1 MGLGKTIQLLALM
14 VHERESSPG
23 TKLAAPAAPTA
34 PPKRGRPSK
43 ADLAAREAAKSAAI
57 AAPAKVV
64 AVKRRATLLIC
75 PTSLV
80 GNWQRE
86 AARFAPSLKVVI
98 HHGPQRRADIADQ
111 VNSADLVITTY
122 GTVARDYH
130 AMSSVTW
137 GRVVLDEA
145 QNIKNSDTQQ
155 TKAVRGLSADRRVA
169 LTGTPIENRLSE
181 LWSLFEF
188 LNPGLLGSA
197 DRFQK
202 RFTLPIERDGDVDR
216 AQLLRN
222 ITGPFLLRRLKTDKS
237 ILAELPEKI
246 EVEVP
251 CQLTREQGAL
261 YQAVVDDLLGK
272 LNDGTE
278 DSDAQKKGHV
288 LAAMT
293 RLKQVCDHPALL
305 LGDRSAMAGRSGK
318 LNRIEELLEEV
329 LAAGEKALLFTQFAE
344 LGHQLKTHL
353 QERFQ
358 REVLFLHGGTSRQAR
373 DTMVAR
379 FSEDSGPP
387 IFLLS
392 LRAGGTG
399 LNLVAANHVIHVDRW
414 WNPAV
419 EDQASDRAF
428 RIGQT
433 KNVQVRKMVCM
444 GTLEEKIAAMLADKR
459 KLAASVVGTGESW
472 LADLSLKAIR
482 DLVALNA
489 RDAIED

>member
-1 MGLGKTIQLLALM
+1 
-14 VHERESSPG
+14 
-23 TKLAAPAAPTA
+23 
-34 PPKRGRPSK
+34 
-43 ADLAAREAAKSAAI
+43 
-57 AAPAKVV
+57 
-64 AVKRRATLLIC
+64 
-75 PTSLV
+75 
-80 GNWQRE
+80 
-86 AARFAPSLKVVI
+86 
-98 HHGPQRRADIADQ
+98 
-111 VNSADLVITTY
+111 
-122 GTVARDYH
+122 
-130 AMSSVTW
+130 
-137 GRVVLDEA
+137 
-145 QNIKNSDTQQ
+145 
-155 TKAVRGLSADRRVA
+155 
-169 LTGTPIENRLSE
+169 
-181 LWSLFEF
+181 
-188 LNPGLLGSA
+188 
-197 DRFQK
+197 
-202 RFTLPIERDGDVDR
+202 
-216 AQLLRN
+216 
-222 ITGPFLLRRLKTDKS
+222 
-237 ILAELPEKI
+237 
-246 EVEVP
+246 
-251 CQLTREQGAL
+251 
-261 YQAVVDDLLGK
+261 
-272 LNDGTE
+272 
-278 DSDAQKKGHV
+278 
-288 LAAMT
+288 
-293 RLKQVCDHPALL
+293 
-305 LGDRSAMAGRSGK
+305 MAGRSGK